1 MLEAYRCINDK
12 TFDPVCLIFAGLL
25 QVVDNCFSD
34 LGVKEWKKSTIG
46 FGVDGA
52 SVNLGKRRGVA
63 SLLKREV
70 DHLIDIHCLPH
81 RLELSMMEMQQEC
94 KYVKEVYD
102 ILHLVWKT
110 YHFSPKSKRE
120 LKALGNELGLDVLK
134 PRPVRGSGWLPHAS
148 GALRVFIKPVKDGS
162 IRSDPAQYAAVL
174 AHMEHVLQHQ
184 LMQMSKEEPSSLQ
197 KLRRKHLL

>member
-1 MLEAYRCINDK
+1 M
-12 TFDPVCLIFAGLL
+12 
-25 QVVDNCFSD
+25 
-34 LGVKEWKKSTIG
+34 KEWKKSTIG

-110 YHFSPKSKRE
+110 YHFTPKSKRE
-120 LKALGNELGLDVLK
+120 LKALGNQLGLDVLK
-134 PRPVRGSGWLPHAS
+134 PRPVRGSRWLPHVS
-148 GALRVFIKPVKDGS
+148 GALSLHQACKGWKHS
-162 IRSDPAQYAAVL
+162 LRSCAICCRPCTHGASCYNIN
-174 AHMEHVLQHQ
+174 
-184 LMQMSKEEPSSLQ
+184 
-197 KLRRKHLL
+197 